1 MPTYL
6 YQNPEWPRLHWRDEE
21 LIALLAD
28 VRNRQGKLLGRM
40 TNLGFDLQQEASL
53 VALTEEV
60 IKSSEIEGE
69 ILDSDQVRSSLAR
82 RLGLDRTRP
91 DTLRSRRGRRS
102 GNDGRCRAKNAVR
115 HVNLEKTSSSDSNQG
130 KEGPPLTAA
139 RRPPSAIARLP
150 GRLPPHP
157 LAIRGANQGAIL
169 GHFHSVGF
177 RKCQGTL
184 RPTRSTDRRR
194 PAPQLRV
201 ASGGARYAATGRKGP
216 AGSREHPDNQNLP
229 PHLQRTLS

>member
-21 LIALLAD
+21 QIALLAD

-82 RLGLDRTRP
+82 RLGLNVAGPIPSDR
-91 DTLRSRRGRRS
+91 DV
-102 GNDGRCRAKNAVR
+102 DGV
-115 HVNLEKTSSSDSNQG
+115 VEMMVDG
-130 KEGPPLTAA
+130 
-139 RRPPSAIARLP
+139 
-150 GRLPPHP
+150 
-157 LAIRGANQGAIL
+157 
-169 GHFHSVGF
+169 
-177 RKCQGTL
+177 
-184 RPTRSTDRRR
+184 
-194 PAPQLRV
+194 PAP
-201 ASGGARYAATGRKGP
+201 Y
-216 AGSREHPDNQNLP
+216 
-229 PHLQRTLS
+229 